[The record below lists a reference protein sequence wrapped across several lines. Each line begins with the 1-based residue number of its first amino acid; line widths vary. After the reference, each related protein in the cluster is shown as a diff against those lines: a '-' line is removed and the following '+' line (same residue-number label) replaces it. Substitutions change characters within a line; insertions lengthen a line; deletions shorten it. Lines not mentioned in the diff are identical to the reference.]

1 MIDEIYN
8 KDVLRLA
15 GNIGRIGRLED
26 PVVSVTR
33 TAPLCGSGIVV
44 DLGIE
49 EGLVTDYAQE
59 IKACALG
66 QAAASVIAEHVIGA
80 DLTELGVLRDQMAA
94 MLAGDGPP
102 PEGKWAA
109 LAALAPAKSA
119 TSRHGAIMLAVDA
132 AIEALEETTVTTG
145 PA

>member
-1 MIDEIYN
+1 MIDDIYN

-26 PVVSVTR
+26 PDASVTR
-33 TAPLCGSGIVV
+33 TAPLCGSGIIV

-49 EGLVTDYAQE
+49 DGVVTDYAQE

-80 DLTELGVLRDQMAA
+80 DLTELAALRDQMAA
-94 MLAGDGPP
+94 MLAGGGPP

-119 TSRHGAIMLAVDA
+119 TARHGAIMLAVDA
-132 AIEALEETTVTTG
+132 AIQALEETTVTTG
-145 PA
+145 AA

>member
-1 MIDEIYN
+1 MCSGWRGISG
-8 KDVLRLA
+8 A
-15 GNIGRIGRLED
+15 FGRLED
-26 PVVSVTR
+26 PDVSVTR

-49 EGLVTDYAQE
+49 DGAVTDYAQE

-94 MLAGDGPP
+94 MLAGGGPP
-102 PEGKWAA
+102 PGGKWAA

-132 AIEALEETTVTTG
+132 TIEALEEATVTTG
-145 PA
+145 AA

>member
-1 MIDEIYN
+1 MIDDIYN

-15 GNIGRIGRLED
+15 GNIGRVGRLED
-26 PVVSVTR
+26 PDVSVTR
-33 TAPLCGSGIVV
+33 TAPLCGSGIVA
-44 DLGIE
+44 DFGIE
-49 EGLVTDYAQE
+49 DGAVTDYAQE

-80 DLTELGVLRDQMAA
+80 DLAELGALRDQMAA

-119 TSRHGAIMLAVDA
+119 APRHGAIMLAVDA
-132 AIEALEETTVTTG
+132 AIEALEESIVSTG
-145 PA
+145 AA